1 MANSI
6 ISNIAAFNAQGN
18 IGRASNNASASI
30 ARLSSGSRI
39 TRASDDVAGLAT
51 GTALRTQVTTL
62 RTALANAAQG
72 SSLLQVAD
80 GALSQIVDI
89 LQRQKAIA
97 VQASSGQLTDTNRSL
112 LNQEFTSL
120 TAEVDRISRS
130 TNFNGVSL
138 LAGGL
143 GTSTRLVTT
152 NALATTAVLAS
163 PSLQAANS
171 GVVTAST
178 TAIQAFASADAATP
192 GTSRAG
198 VGTAGFLQLT
208 DSTGTVLANAQY
220 DTVDASVYGQFSRFQ
235 FSNVNYGAVG
245 TGSATLTATINGVQF
260 SGNVVSNAAATAIL
274 QNGNTYINVAL
285 GAVTLTDASSTALAE
300 ANITNLFSTT
310 VISRASTL
318 QGVNFEGTALDGAI
332 GIAATGNATLRL
344 NTSGSVDISNFQYVG
359 STNAA
364 NSNTLTVQINGQ
376 TFTATNVND
385 QIAAGT
391 LQFVDGGKIQALQIN
406 TTGLTTNIT
415 NIRTSLTDRT
425 NFINALNQG
434 FARAGNGLNFSIGST
449 ATDTIRVQFGSATS
463 STIYNGRTLDVNTA
477 TNATAASTQLDIALN
492 TVTSL
497 RASVGALQSRF
508 NFASNAIQSSIENQD
523 SARSTLLDTDV
534 SSESTAYSSAQVQL
548 QAGIAVLAQAN
559 QLPQGLLKLIQ

>member
-235 FSNVNYGAVG
+235 FSNVNYGAAG